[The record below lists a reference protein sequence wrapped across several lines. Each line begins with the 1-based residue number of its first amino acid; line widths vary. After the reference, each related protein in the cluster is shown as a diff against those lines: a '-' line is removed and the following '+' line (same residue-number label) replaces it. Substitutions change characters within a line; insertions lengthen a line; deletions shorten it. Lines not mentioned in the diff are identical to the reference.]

1 MTSTYNSDDT
11 FNVIED
17 HIKQTLAADTKFASG
32 GQMAIATFEQEHRED
47 VGSYTEVELPA
58 ISVEV
63 GVQTAE
69 DIAIG
74 DLVEYD
80 YLAHVLVVT
89 EGGKTDALLK
99 ADAKYYAAR
108 VVRVLQQQ
116 HYPDKQLT
124 SLPDD
129 IDGGEAGAVRVNV
142 TSAVV
147 NVGTSERNPNVLRG
161 LAEIFA
167 VVSVGIQIPED

>member
-1 MTSTYNSDDT
+1 MTSIYNSDDT

-17 HIKQTLAADTKFASG
+17 HVKQTLAADTKFASG

-47 VGSYTEVELPA
+47 IGTYTDVELPA

-74 DLVEYD
+74 DLVD
-80 YLAHVLVVT
+80 YSYLLHVLVIT
-89 EGGKTDALLK
+89 KGGKTEALLK

-108 VVRVLQQQ
+108 VVRILQQQ

-129 IDGGEAGAVRVNV
+129 IDGGEPGAVRVNV

-147 NVGTSERNPNVLRG
+147 TIGTSERNPNALRG

-167 VVSVGIQIPED
+167 VITVGIQIPED